1 MSEKKPLLTAL
12 FIACHPDDIEIG
24 AGGTVAHLAAKGW
37 TVWIC
42 ILTKEQKDD
51 VAAQRRMEALQG
63 AQLLGVAPE
72 HVLFA
77 GFPDGDLQCGRES
90 VGMMRELLKGH
101 HCAPDIVFTHT
112 HSDSHND
119 HRAAHELTI
128 STFRKKPILCY
139 AVVNS
144 LVLSTFK
151 PSVFIE
157 TAAYRVQKEQALAVH
172 LSQGER
178 IDTASI
184 FYRIGEYSR
193 SLGLQEAEPFELI
206 IQEGAEDML
215 FLVQGLNDS
224 AFHTFWQP
232 LLNNNQLSI
241 VCSTPVAQRKE
252 RRELYLDHEHTG
264 VQELSSSFA
273 SLWHDKNPLELLR
286 WNHPQAEKI
295 LWNSHV
301 VLCGSSVSN
310 FITEHYFNHL
320 PNLRFIVDYTMPD
333 YKSIVILDRHR
344 KQEIAAVYE
353 KDEFGDTIL
362 TRDQG
367 ILTVMTNPFKP
378 TRFLIGCMGIHGYGT
393 MACLHV
399 LNSQIHLQELM
410 TFLQQQAAS
419 TFQVLIEYN
428 VLEQKPRIL
437 YDTFTE
443 IDS

>member
-172 LSQGER
+172 LSQGEIGR
-178 IDTASI
+178 ASC
-184 FYRIGEYSR
+184 RERVS
-193 SLGLQEAEPFELI
+193 S
-206 IQEGAEDML
+206 
-215 FLVQGLNDS
+215 
-224 AFHTFWQP
+224 
-232 LLNNNQLSI
+232 
-241 VCSTPVAQRKE
+241 PV
-252 RRELYLDHEHTG
+252 
-264 VQELSSSFA
+264 
-273 SLWHDKNPLELLR
+273 
-286 WNHPQAEKI
+286 
-295 LWNSHV
+295 
-301 VLCGSSVSN
+301 
-310 FITEHYFNHL
+310 
-320 PNLRFIVDYTMPD
+320 
-333 YKSIVILDRHR
+333 
-344 KQEIAAVYE
+344 
-353 KDEFGDTIL
+353 
-362 TRDQG
+362 
-367 ILTVMTNPFKP
+367 
-378 TRFLIGCMGIHGYGT
+378 
-393 MACLHV
+393 
-399 LNSQIHLQELM
+399 
-410 TFLQQQAAS
+410 
-419 TFQVLIEYN
+419 
-428 VLEQKPRIL
+428 
-437 YDTFTE
+437 
-443 IDS
+443 